1 MLDRNKVKQFWDA
14 RAKTYE
20 SLAFESIANL
30 EQNEKNL
37 HLKINHES
45 EKVFSW
51 LGDVRGKKILDLGAG
66 VGQWAFRFIEKG
78 AKSVK
83 AIEFS
88 EELANVG
95 EVEANKRGVQN
106 LQFIVSPA
114 EEFDTDE
121 KFDIVLC
128 SGLCVY
134 LNNDQF
140 LTLVRKFPKLI
151 NPGGLLLMREG
162 MAIADRHEI
171 NNKFSEHLQSDY
183 SATYR
188 TRDQYLKPL
197 LINGLELVKDE
208 NMFEEGHILN
218 KYKETRLHLFLI
230 RNKTNA

>member
-1 MLDRNKVKQFWDA
+1 MLDRSKVKEFWDS
-14 RAKTYE
+14 RAKAYE
-20 SLAFESIANL
+20 NIAFESIANL
-30 EQNEKNL
+30 EQDEKNL
-37 HLKINHES
+37 QLKINHES

-78 AKSVK
+78 AKSVQ

-88 EELANVG
+88 AELAHVG
-95 EVEANKRGVQN
+95 RVEAQRRGVWN
-106 LQFIVSPA
+106 LEFIVSPA
-114 EEFDTDE
+114 EEFETEE

-134 LNNDQF
+134 LNDDQF
-140 LTLVRKFPKLI
+140 LTLAQKLPKLI

-162 MAIADRHEI
+162 MAVADRHEI

-188 TRDQYLKPL
+188 TRDQYLEPL
-197 LINGLELVKDE
+197 LISGLKLVKDE

-230 RNKTNA
+230 KNTTNA